1 MHPNPIYRSGTEA
14 EALAMARARSFG
26 ILSVNGEA
34 GPLAAHVPFELGQG
48 EAFLHL
54 ARSNPI
60 ARAALPAPAML
71 MVSGPDAYVSPD
83 WYGAVDQVPTW
94 NYVAVH
100 LRGVLEPLPTE
111 ALRPHLERMSAHM
124 EGQLAPKPV
133 WSMGKMTEEATLRMM
148 RIILPY
154 RLVISS
160 VESTVKLN
168 QNKTEAQRAGAA
180 AGIAAV
186 PIGMEALQIA
196 AMMRADLDRLEPS

>member
-1 MHPNPIYRSGTEA
+1 MHPNPIFRNGTEA

-34 GPLAAHVPFELGQG
+34 GPMAAHIPFELGQA

-60 ARAALPAPAML
+60 ARAALPLAAVL
-71 MVSGPDAYVSPD
+71 IVSGPDAYVSPD

-100 LRGVLEPLPTE
+100 LRGVLEPLPAE
-111 ALRPHLERMSAHM
+111 ALRPHLERVSAHM

-133 WSMGKMTEEATLRMM
+133 WTMGKMSDEATMRMM
-148 RIILPY
+148 RMILTF
-154 RLVISS
+154 RLVISM

-180 AGIAAV
+180 AGIAAA
-186 PIGMEALQIA
+186 PMGMEADQIA
-196 AMMRADLDRLEPS
+196 AMMRLDLDRTKPS